1 MIVKLIIL
9 IVIIILMYVF
19 TMIEFGYPTGRTRI
33 GFQNEVP
40 DNDDDEYYKLE
51 ELINSNSDQLEIN
64 TLTSMYKRGIKIKK
78 S

>member
-1 MIVKLIIL
+1 
-9 IVIIILMYVF
+9 MYVF
-19 TMIEFGYPTGRTRI
+19 AMIEFGYPTGRTRI

-40 DNDDDEYYKLE
+40 DNDDNEYYKLE